1 MNDKDENEKSLHV
14 NFELIVLHQEKWL
27 WWSVTQRLYIW
38 SRLSMNIPLFPC
50 RFYLILGTCFVKTEA
65 AVLFNRLR
73 LVWSQL
79 TRRLTSLVNIVIVSQ
94 RLKVLL
100 TASYLEMRSEG
111 TLTKYA
117 FYFPW
122 IHILHNKIRNWLY
135 LEALE
140 LLTEQL
146 ADRTCVICLCQTAE
160 VSIRK

>member
-1 MNDKDENEKSLHV
+1 MKCNPEAVHLISFINEHPTFSL
-14 NFELIVLHQEKWL
+14 
-27 WWSVTQRLYIW
+27 S
-38 SRLSMNIPLFPC
+38 C
-50 RFYLILGTCFVKTEA
+50 FYLILGTCFVKTEA

-160 VSIRK
+160 VSIRKSPPSASPGYLLEGKKWDGKTNGR